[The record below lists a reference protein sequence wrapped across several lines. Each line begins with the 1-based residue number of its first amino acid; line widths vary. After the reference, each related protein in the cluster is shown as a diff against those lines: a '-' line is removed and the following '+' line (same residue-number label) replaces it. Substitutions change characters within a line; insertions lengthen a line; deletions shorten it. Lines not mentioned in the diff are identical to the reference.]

1 MKSHRILLVGA
12 WNEAAPRKIQHRPH
26 SLGLGIQNM
35 IVLNTGIRKPVE
47 KPPTAHAG
55 QKLIEPT
62 TSMKPL
68 MKAKSES
75 RKSERF
81 RRECLIM
88 LGDEL
93 ELTPYYAV
101 SKNVS
106 AGGMYFKSLFEL
118 NQGACVQIC
127 IDDHSKHRKR
137 VQARVVW
144 CKKLE
149 NTKRFQFGVGVEFLR
164 PTEDTGMDIAPS
176 DERQMT
182 SLTTLPPSPSFG
194 RLSRRRP

>member
-1 MKSHRILLVGA
+1 M
-12 WNEAAPRKIQHRPH
+12 N
-26 SLGLGIQNM
+26 
-35 IVLNTGIRKPVE
+35 
-47 KPPTAHAG
+47 
-55 QKLIEPT
+55 
-62 TSMKPL
+62 
-68 MKAKSES
+68 AKSES

-81 RRECLIM
+81 SRECLIM

-118 NQGACVQIC
+118 NRGACVQIC
-127 IDDHSKHRKR
+127 MDDYSTHRNR

-144 CKKLE
+144 CKRLD

-164 PTEDTGMDIAPS
+164 PTEDIGRGIIRS
-176 DERQMT
+176 DDRQMT
-182 SLTTLPPSPSFG
+182 SLTAE
-194 RLSRRRP
+194 